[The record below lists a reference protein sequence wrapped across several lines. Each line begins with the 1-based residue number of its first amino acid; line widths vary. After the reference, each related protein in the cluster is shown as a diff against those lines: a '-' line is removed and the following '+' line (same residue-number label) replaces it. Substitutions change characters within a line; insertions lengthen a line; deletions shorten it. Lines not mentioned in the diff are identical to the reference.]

1 MLTDYPLFPLP
12 LVAFPGCRL
21 PLQIFEPRYLDLV
34 KATLANDSTFG
45 VVTVVPRVDEISSPA
60 GNAIKESSVEADIE
74 AIGTAVKIVDFN
86 EQPNGLLGIVCEGQ
100 HKFTVSQTYRAE
112 NKVFLSTVQPIE
124 AESIMPVTEA
134 FEELVYVLTSLLK
147 HPYVESLGYID
158 REVEDWFTDA
168 SRLSFYLA
176 YLLPFPNQQR
186 YRLLALTNPIDRL
199 ILIQSLLDEM
209 EDNAP

>member
-34 KATLANDSTFG
+34 KTTLANDSTFG
-45 VVTVVPRVDEISSPA
+45 VVTVVPRVDDISSLA
-60 GNAIKESSVEADIE
+60 GNALKESGDEADFE

-100 HKFTVSQTYRAE
+100 HKFTVSQTYRSE
-112 NKVFLSTVQPIE
+112 SKVFLSTVKPIE

-158 REVEDWFTDA
+158 RELEDWFTDA

-186 YRLLALTNPIDRL
+186 YRLLALADPIDRL

-209 EDNAP
+209 DDNAP

>member
-1 MLTDYPLFPLP
+1 VLTDYPLFPLP